1 MSPAKTAFRSFLRDE
16 QGATMVEYGFML
28 VLIALV
34 CVAGVMVLGNNTKTA
49 FGDPVLLNAL

>member
-1 MSPAKTAFRSFLRDE
+1 MLLSFLRDE

-34 CVAGVMVLGNNTKTA
+34 CIAAVMVLGNNTKTA
-49 FGDPVLLNAL
+49 FSDPVLLNAL

>member
-1 MSPAKTAFRSFLRDE
+1 
-16 QGATMVEYGFML
+16 MVEYGFML